1 MYQEVII
8 ACPSHLGFGRVEIG
22 KEGSLLTDVDRAMES

>member
-8 ACPSHLGFGRVEIG
+8 TRPSHLGFGRVEVG
-22 KEGSLLTDVDRAMES
+22 NEGSLLRDVDRAKER

>member
-8 ACPSHLGFGRVEIG
+8 TRPSHLGSGRVEVG
-22 KEGSLLTDVDRAMES
+22 KEGSLRRKVDCAMYF